1 LEVPAKENPMSE
13 PLSHQVAV
21 IGVGCTKFGDNVDQ
35 SLQDMMVEA
44 ATAASED
51 AGVSLDELEA
61 AWLGTFSP
69 SFSGGKA
76 SITLADALR
85 FSGRPVTRV
94 ENYCAT
100 GTDAIRNAAAAV
112 AAGRYK
118 IVLVLGAEKLKD
130 RPVRGLQREG
140 IHPYLEAGSTAP
152 GLFALAANRYMHTY
166 GIDRTPLAKV
176 AVKNHANGALNPKAH
191 FRMNI
196 TEKKVLEAPMI
207 AYPFGL
213 FDCCP
218 TTDGAAAAILC
229 RADLAKNFRD
239 DLVLIKGIGLA
250 LASGKPF
257 LDPTCEYL
265 GFPATRMA
273 AAQAYEQAGVHDPV
287 KEIDFAEVH
296 DCFTWTEITNYEDL
310 GLCPR
315 GQGPAFITEG
325 RSSLAGDFPVNPSG
339 GLKSFGHPVGATGV
353 RMIYEIVTQL
363 RGTAGERQVKN
374 ARRGLAHNLGGPGA
388 VACVVVLGRE
398 D

>member
-1 LEVPAKENPMSE
+1 MSKT
-13 PLSHQVAV
+13 LSEQVAV

-35 SLQDMMVEA
+35 SLQEMMVEA
-44 ATAASED
+44 AMAACQD
-51 AGVSLDELEA
+51 AGVGLDDLEA

-85 FSGRPVTRV
+85 FSGRPITRV

-100 GTDAIRNAAAAV
+100 GTDAFRNAVAAV
-112 AAGRYK
+112 AAGRHRM
-118 IVLVLGAEKLKD
+118 VLVLGAEKLKD

-166 GIDRTPLAKV
+166 GTDRSMLAKV

-191 FRMNI
+191 FQMAV
-196 TEKKVLEAPMI
+196 TEEKVLKAPMI

-213 FDCCP
+213 YDCCP

-229 RADLAKNFRD
+229 RADLARKFRSE
-239 DLVLIKGIGLA
+239 VITVKGSGLA
-250 LASGKPF
+250 VTSGKPY
-257 LDPTCEYL
+257 LDPTCDYL
-265 GFPATRMA
+265 GFPSTQIA
-273 AAQAYEQAGVHDPV
+273 AAQAYQEAGIREPIR
-287 KEIDFAEVH
+287 EIDFAEVH
-296 DCFTWTEITNYEDL
+296 DCFTWTEISNYEDL
-310 GLCPR
+310 GFCGKGEGAR
-315 GQGPAFITEG
+315 FIAEG
-325 RSSLAGDFPVNPSG
+325 RSSLQGDLPVNPSG

-363 RGTAGERQVKN
+363 RGEAGARQVAK
-374 ARRGLAHNLGGPGA
+374 ARIGLAHNLGGPGA
-388 VACVVVLGRE
+388 VGCVIILGR
-398 D
+398 DD